1 MTPIILALFAM
12 VALAPL
18 ALSLRRGAAGR
29 GRRECAL
36 ALHRA
41 QLAEL
46 DRDLAEGRIAL
57 AEHATAVLEV
67 KRRLLAADADAEP
80 APAAP
85 RTARVTLLL
94 ALLAVPLAGAGLY
107 LIDGHP
113 ELPAAPRA
121 ARLAEAARAG
131 HDADAL
137 IATLRAR
144 LATLDQSSEMA
155 RQGYVLL
162 GNAEE
167 SQGRLAEAAAAWRTA
182 VGIRFDAALAALA
195 AEAATRVEGKVS
207 PASAALFR
215 RALAD
220 GPPDAPWRKL
230 AEQRLAEAG
239 R

>member
-1 MTPIILALFAM
+1 VTPIVLALFAM

-18 ALSLRRGAAGR
+18 AISLGRTAAGR
-29 GRRECAL
+29 SRRESAL

-46 DRDLAEGRIAL
+46 DRDLAEGRIAA
-57 AEHATAVLEV
+57 AEHVSAVLEV
-67 KRRLLAADADAEP
+67 KRRLLAADADTEP
-80 APAAP
+80 APPAP
-85 RTARVTLLL
+85 RASRTTLLL

-121 ARLAEAARAG
+121 ARLAEAERAG

-137 IATLRAR
+137 IARLRAR
-144 LATLDQSSEMA
+144 LATMDQSSELA

-167 SQGRLAEAAAAWRTA
+167 SQGRLAEAAAAWRRA
-182 VGIRFDAALAALA
+182 VGIRFDAALAVLA
-195 AEAATRVEGKVS
+195 AEAATRVEGRVS
-207 PASAALFR
+207 PDSAALFR

-230 AEQRLAEAG
+230 VQQRLAEAG

>member
-1 MTPIILALFAM
+1 VTPIILVLFAV

-18 ALSLRRGAAGR
+18 ALSFRGTAAAR
-29 GRRECAL
+29 GRRESAL

-46 DRDLAEGRIAL
+46 DRDLAEGRIGA

-67 KRRLLAADADAEP
+67 KRRLLAADADAES
-80 APAAP
+80 AVDAP
-85 RTARVTLLL
+85 RGSRAQLLL

-113 ELPAAPRA
+113 ELPAAPLA
-121 ARLAEAARAG
+121 ARLTEAERMG

-144 LATLDQSSEMA
+144 LATLDQTSEVA

-162 GNAEE
+162 GNAED

-182 VGIRFDAALAALA
+182 VGIRFDAALATLA
-195 AEAATRVEGKVS
+195 AEATTRVEGKVS

-215 RALAD
+215 RALAE

-239 R
+239 G

>member
-18 ALSLRRGAAGR
+18 AMSFRRTAAGHS
-29 GRRECAL
+29 RRESAL

-46 DRDLAEGRIAL
+46 DHDLAEGRIAL

-85 RTARVTLLL
+85 RAFRWPLLL
-94 ALLAVPLAGAGLY
+94 TLLAVPMAGAGLY

-121 ARLAEAARAG
+121 ARLAEA

-137 IATLRAR
+137 IARLRVR
-144 LATLDQSSEMA
+144 LATMDQTSEVA

-167 SQGRLAEAAAAWRTA
+167 QQGRLAEAAAAWRTA
-182 VGIRFDAALAALA
+182 VGIRFDAALAVLA
-195 AEAATRVEGKVS
+195 AEAATRMEGKVS
-207 PASAALFR
+207 PASAVLFR